1 MRKTLVD
8 YIPEAKYARY
18 TELLDMAEKAKAEYK
33 ASHKAERKPRGP
45 LTQEQLI
52 AKKKASIA
60 KMQAQLNAMLGV
72 TPDSNDGE

>member
-18 TELLDMAEKAKAEYK
+18 TELLDMAEKAKA
-33 ASHKAERKPRGP
+33 SHKSERKPRGP

-72 TPDSNDGE
+72 TTDGNDGE

>member
-8 YIPEAKYARY
+8 YIPEAKYGRY
-18 TELLDMAEKAKAEYK
+18 TELLDMAEKAKADYK

-45 LTQEQLI
+45 MTQEQLI